1 MEAGKRMYGGLR
13 LAPSV
18 RIALERRCAG
28 ACEGCGLDWRW
39 ALYVFRVDEAARST
53 AANLVVLCGACS
65 AGREGAFAPVVG
77 TRTTRD
83 RMRTA
88 NNRRAGVELLTDR
101 RRRALIAARGGA
113 CELCGASGP
122 GRVLEVHHRIPVL
135 RGGHDGEDNLQV
147 LCHVCHHRL
156 QPCATGCGAWA
167 SRRSGV
173 CRNCQMRTSLER
185 LMPGA
190 SWEEIKARYPGFVQ
204 QWKPGYEPRSALDT

>member
-1 MEAGKRMYGGLR
+1 MFGGLR

-122 GRVLEVHHRIPVL
+122 GRVLEVHHRTPVL

-204 QWKPGYEPRSALDT
+204 QLKPGYEPRSALDT